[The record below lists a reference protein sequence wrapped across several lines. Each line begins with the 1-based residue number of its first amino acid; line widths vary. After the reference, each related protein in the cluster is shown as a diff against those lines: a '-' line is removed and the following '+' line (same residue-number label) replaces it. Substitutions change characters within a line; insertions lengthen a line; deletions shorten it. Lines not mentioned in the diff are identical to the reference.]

1 MSRLVRHGFAVIIID
16 GVDRSQM
23 IWRACGD
30 DSSKESS
37 DDSGERVHDRASRDA
52 WHQLVYNFY
61 FLSV

>member
-1 MSRLVRHGFAVIIID
+1 MIIID